1 MRVASGLSE
10 EARAFVF
17 LLCSTCVSHPVN
29 ARGIRHFSNYSF
41 NVELALLS
49 RRSNSRSVGIDDV
62 RYTDSDTLC
71 SLNSNRSSRRNSSCS
86 HTHPMPKDLLHLYQ
100 LKFASAN
107 RLRDSDCARQ

>member
-1 MRVASGLSE
+1 MRVASGVSE

-71 SLNSNRSSRRNSSCS
+71 SLNSNRSSRRNFTWFSYAS
-86 HTHPMPKDLLHLYQ
+86 HAEGST
-100 LKFASAN
+100 ASV
-107 RLRDSDCARQ
+107 STKICFRQSP